1 MEHIYQREEFGENW
15 FTYPELYSEIIDR
28 LPNGSTIVEVGSW
41 KGKSIAYFVV
51 EAANRGKQISAYAVD
66 TWKGSEE
73 HKDYNEVKMDTL
85 YELFLNNTAPIK
97 DMFQHIRKPS
107 LEAANDFED
116 DSVDFV
122 FIDAAHDYESV
133 KSDISAWITKVKP
146 CGIIAG
152 HDYLCEGVKKA
163 VNEYFGDSVLFR
175 NSMENCWIVKVE

>member
-1 MEHIYQREEFGENW
+1 MEHIYQREGFGENW

-73 HKDYNEVKMDTL
+73 HTDYNEVKTDTL
-85 YELFLNNTAPIK
+85 YELFLNNIDPIR

-133 KSDISAWITKVKP
+133 KADISAWIPKVKSK
-146 CGIIAG
+146 GIIAG
-152 HDYLCEGVKKA
+152 HDYLYEGVKKA
-163 VNEYFGDSVLFR
+163 VDEYFGNAVMFR
-175 NSMENCWIVKVE
+175 NAMENCWIVEIE